1 MRLPRVHLFEWEDQP
16 WLPSVFRDFITDQL
30 RFSHAEA
37 MRSPIN
43 SAIAQRLKKLLE
55 RTGSERVVDLCSG
68 AGGPVVQIG
77 RLLHDELKSPAD
89 ILLTD
94 LYPNAAAF
102 ARITSETGGRIKVR
116 LEPTSALDVPIELT
130 GVRTIFTAF
139 HHFKPEHARLILAD
153 AIRKRAPIAVFEPLE
168 RTVRMVLLVGVM
180 SFLRGFTHTHRI
192 GALTPSRFLLTY
204 LIPIAPAMFAWDGM
218 ISALRSYTAE
228 ELRDL
233 AASVDQGAYEWE
245 SGRFEVGGPFGK
257 MPTTYLLGAPRV

>member
-1 MRLPRVHLFEWEDQP
+1 MHLPRAHLFEWEDQP

-30 RFSHAEA
+30 RFSHGEA

-43 SAIAQRLKKLLE
+43 SAIAQRLKTLLE
-55 RTGSERVVDLCSG
+55 QTGSERIVDLCSG

-89 ILLTD
+89 IVLTD

-116 LEPTSALDVPIELT
+116 LEPTSALDVPTELT

-139 HHFKPEHARLILAD
+139 HHFKPEQARLILAD

-192 GALTPSRFLLTY
+192 GALTPSRILFSY
-204 LIPIAPAMFAWDGM
+204 IIPVAPAMFGWDGA
-218 ISALRSYTAE
+218 ISALRSYTAG
-228 ELRDL
+228 ELREL
-233 AASVDQGAYEWE
+233 AASVDQGTYAWE
-245 SGRFEVGGPFGK
+245 SGRFEVDGPFGK
-257 MPTTYLLGAPRV
+257 MPTTYLIGVPRA